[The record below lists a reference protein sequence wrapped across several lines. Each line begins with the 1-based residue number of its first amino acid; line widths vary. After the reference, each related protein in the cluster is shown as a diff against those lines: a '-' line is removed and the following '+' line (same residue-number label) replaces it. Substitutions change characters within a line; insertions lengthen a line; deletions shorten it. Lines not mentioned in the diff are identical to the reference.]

1 MNNLIN
7 VTITERQMMSSD
19 VVALTLA
26 RIDGSPLPMFSAGA
40 HINVHVNDHT
50 IRQYSLCSAPVETS
64 FYRLGILKDPKSRG
78 GSIAIHEQLK
88 VGDNITITEPNNLF
102 PLNMT
107 ADHSILVGGGI
118 GITPMIAMA
127 YALKAAD
134 KSFDLHY
141 CVRSHKEVA
150 FLDELQ
156 RDFGNAL
163 KVHCDDLD
171 DEQRLNP
178 ATDFDHAVAGT
189 HIYTCGPTGFMDW
202 IMNSAK
208 EIGFQDE
215 NIHFEYFNIEIDN
228 TGEAFTVVA
237 EQSGKT
243 ISVSP
248 NQSIVAALS
257 EAGIKVEVS
266 CEQGICGTCI
276 IDVLEGQPDHRDHFL
291 TDDEK
296 AENDQIAV
304 CCSRAKSS
312 VLVLDI

>member
-7 VTITERQMMSSD
+7 VTITEREMMSSD
-19 VVALTLA
+19 VVSLTLSNVN
-26 RIDGSPLPMFSAGA
+26 GSPLPAFSAGA
-40 HINVHVNDHT
+40 HINVHVNDNT
-50 IRQYSLCSAPVETS
+50 IRQYSLCSDPIETA

-88 VGDNITITEPNNLF
+88 VGDTITITEPDNLF
-102 PLNMT
+102 PLDMT
-107 ADHSILVGGGI
+107 ADHSILAGGGI

-127 YALKAAD
+127 YALKAVD

-156 RDFGNAL
+156 RDFGEAL
-163 KVHCDDLD
+163 KVHCDDLG

-178 ATDFDHAVAGT
+178 TVDFGEAVAGT
-189 HIYTCGPTGFMDW
+189 HVYTCGPSGFMDW
-202 IMNSAK
+202 IMGSARD
-208 EIGFQDE
+208 IGFKDK
-215 NIHFEYFNIEIDN
+215 NIHFEYFNIEIDS
-228 TGEAFTVVA
+228 TGEAFTVIA

-243 ISVSP
+243 ISVSAT
-248 NQSIVAALS
+248 QTIVAALS

-276 IDVLEGQPDHRDHFL
+276 LDVLEGEPDHRDHFL

-296 AENDQIAV
+296 ADNDQIAV
-304 CCSRAKSS
+304 CCSRSKSS
-312 VLVLDI
+312 TLVLDV

>member
-19 VVALTLA
+19 VVSLTLTKV
-26 RIDGSPLPMFSAGA
+26 DGSPLPKFNAGA
-40 HINVHVNDHT
+40 HINVHVNDDI
-50 IRQYSLCSAPVETS
+50 IRQYSLCSNPDETG

-78 GSIAIHEQLK
+78 GSIAIHEHLK
-88 VGDNITITEPNNLF
+88 AGDTITITEPSNLF

-107 ADHSILVGGGI
+107 ADHSILAGGGI

-141 CVRSHKEVA
+141 CVRLHEEIA

-156 RDFGNAL
+156 RDFGEAL

-178 ATDFDHAVAGT
+178 AVDFGEAVAGT
-189 HIYTCGPTGFMDW
+189 HVYTCGPSGFMDW
-202 IMNSAK
+202 IMSSAK
-208 EIGFQDE
+208 EIGFKDE
-215 NIHFEYFNIEIDN
+215 NIHFEYFSVEIDT
-228 TGEAFTVVA
+228 TGEAFTVIA

-243 ISVSP
+243 ITVSP

-257 EAGIKVEVS
+257 DAGIKVQVS

-276 IDVLEGQPDHRDHFL
+276 LDVLEGEPDHRDQFL

-296 AENDQIAV
+296 ADNDQIAV
-304 CCSRAKSS
+304 CCSRSKSS
-312 VLVLDI
+312 TLVLDI

>member
-19 VVALTLA
+19 VVSLTLTNV
-26 RIDGSPLPMFSAGA
+26 DGSPLPGFSAGA

-50 IRQYSLCSAPVETS
+50 IRQYSLCSAPVETN

-102 PLNMT
+102 PLNMA
-107 ADHSILVGGGI
+107 ADHSILAGGGI

-141 CVRSHKEVA
+141 CVRSHNEVA

-156 RDFGNAL
+156 RDFGEAL
-163 KVHCDDLD
+163 KVHCDDLG

-178 ATDFDHAVAGT
+178 AVDFGEAVAGT
-189 HIYTCGPTGFMDW
+189 HIYTCGPSGFMEW
-202 IMNSAK
+202 VMGSARD
-208 EIGFQDE
+208 IGFKDE
-215 NIHFEYFNIEIDN
+215 NIHFEYFNIEIDS
-228 TGEAFTVVA
+228 TGESFTVIA
-237 EQSGKT
+237 EKSGKT
-243 ISVSP
+243 ISVSAT
-248 NQSIVAALS
+248 QSIVAALS

-276 IDVLEGQPDHRDHFL
+276 IDVLEGEPDHRDHFL
-291 TDDEK
+291 TGDEK
-296 AENDQIAV
+296 ADNDQIAV

>member
-19 VVALTLA
+19 VVSLTLTKV
-26 RIDGSPLPMFSAGA
+26 DGSPLPAFNAGA
-40 HINVHVNDHT
+40 HINVHVNDDI
-50 IRQYSLCSAPVETS
+50 IRQYSLCSNPDETG

-78 GSIAIHEQLK
+78 GSIAIHEHLK
-88 VGDNITITEPNNLF
+88 VGDTITITEPSNLF

-107 ADHSILVGGGI
+107 ADHSILAGGGI

-141 CVRSHKEVA
+141 CVRLHEEIA

-156 RDFGNAL
+156 RDFGESL

-178 ATDFDHAVAGT
+178 AVDFGEAVAGT
-189 HIYTCGPTGFMDW
+189 HVYTCGPSGFMDW
-202 IMNSAK
+202 IMKSAK
-208 EIGFQDE
+208 EIGFKDE
-215 NIHFEYFNIEIDN
+215 SIHFEYFSVEIDT
-228 TGEAFTVVA
+228 TGEAFTVIA

-243 ISVSP
+243 ITVSP

-257 EAGIKVEVS
+257 DAGIKVQVS

-276 IDVLEGQPDHRDHFL
+276 LDVLEGEPDHRDQFL

-296 AENDQIAV
+296 ADNDQIAV
-304 CCSRAKSS
+304 CCSRSKSS
-312 VLVLDI
+312 TLVLDI